1 MIKNFVP
8 QPYDGLNP
16 LPSYV
21 GNVRAYTL
29 VATAAGDYNVTLAK
43 LTVGDSVSAG
53 NPLSHALYESFTD
66 HGKQAKATRTRASG
80 CDREFAAVK
89 NAMIMAGV
97 EFYPALPSS
106 CEDILNSLG
115 EWFVTQN
122 PELSGASVVSQM
134 RS

>member
-1 MIKNFVP
+1 VIKNFVP

-21 GNVRAYTL
+21 GNVRVYTL
-29 VATAAGDYNVTLAK
+29 VATAPGNYNVTLAK

-53 NPLSHALYESFTD
+53 NPLSHALFESFND
-66 HGKQAKATRTRASG
+66 HGKQAKVVRTRVSG
-80 CDREFAAVK
+80 YDREFVAVK
-89 NAMIMAGV
+89 NAMIGAGV
-97 EFYPALPSS
+97 EFHPTLPCP
-106 CEDILNSLG
+106 CEDILTSLG

-122 PELSGASVVSQM
+122 SELSGISVMSQK